1 MLGKLFKGRECK
13 HEIVD
18 FLRSEVYLA
27 SESVQRLRVL
37 EVERVDNLSRNVFPS
52 SNVRSETTDRRKEAD
67 ALKYHGTTTVAMT
80 CSDGV
85 VLCTDMRVT
94 AGYLYI
100 AHRQGKKV
108 HKLDSHVG
116 VTIAGTVAEAQS
128 MIDTLKYYANIF
140 KLENGKPIAVK
151 SLARISANILFQ
163 SRFFPLIADF
173 LIGGWDNID
182 GYSVYSVDFFGAIT
196 KEDAVSTGSGSPVA
210 LGIIE
215 DQYKKGMSV
224 KQVVP
229 IAIQAVTAA
238 IKRNAGTGDG
248 FDVAVITKEG
258 GYRELSREEKSQQLM
273 AITGSRSIG

>member
-1 MLGKLFKGRECK
+1 MSPNAFPP
-13 HEIVD
+13 HNA
-18 FLRSEVYLA
+18 RSGI
-27 SESVQRLRVL
+27 
-37 EVERVDNLSRNVFPS
+37 
-52 SNVRSETTDRRKEAD
+52 TDRRKEVD

-85 VLCTDMRVT
+85 VLCTDTRVT

-108 HKLDSHVG
+108 HKIDDHVG

-128 MIDTLKYYANIF
+128 MIDTLKYYAHIY
-140 KLENGKPIAVK
+140 KLENQKPIPIK
-151 SLARISANILFQ
+151 SLGRISANI
-163 SRFFPLIADF
+163 FFANRYYPFIADF

-182 GYSVYSVDFFGAIT
+182 GNVIYSVDFFGALT

-210 LGIIE
+210 YGIIE
-215 DQYKKGMSV
+215 DQYRKGMSV
-224 KQVVP
+224 DQVVP

-248 FDVAVITKEG
+248 FDVAVITKEA
-258 GYRELSREEKSQQLM
+258 GYRELSREEKNQRLM
-273 AITGSRSIG
+273 AIPGSRS